1 MKKTDE
7 LSNQESIVENKPNK
21 LTIRDEDIDY
31 EISKLSKTN
40 RHAKIKSETL
50 NITLVSLLLSMSTA
64 VSLINV
70 VIPLGI
76 TGVNVGFTLKYFVI
90 AISFQVV
97 GLYWGMIIGLLDG
110 LLQFILYGM
119 SPLFR
124 FTSSLGLALWVFLF
138 WLLFYKVFNIYDKE
152 SKRWRVFYSFVSGTI
167 IMIVQPFAGAS
178 MTYFRSLIEV
188 GDESFGFA
196 SFMNSWIGLMIFDLF
211 AIILFVLLTYRI
223 QLIVS
228 KIRRQE
234 K

>member
-1 MKKTDE
+1 MKKTDRK
-7 LSNQESIVENKPNK
+7 SNQNQQLQVQEINNLQIEDK
-21 LTIRDEDIDY
+21 DIDY

-70 VIPLGI
+70 VIPFGI

-110 LLQFILYGM
+110 LLQFIIYGM

-124 FTSSLGLALWVFLF
+124 FTSSMGLMLWVFLF
-138 WLLFYKVFNIYDKE
+138 WLLFYKIFNIYDKE
-152 SKRWRVFYSFVSGTI
+152 SKSYRIFYSFISGVI
-167 IMIVQPFAGAS
+167 IMVVQPFASAT
-178 MTYFRSLIEV
+178 MTYFRSLIELE
-188 GDESFGFA
+188 DKNFGFV
-196 SFMNSWIGLMIFDLF
+196 SFMNSWISLMIFDLF
-211 AIILFVLLTYRI
+211 AIILFVSLTYRI

-228 KIRRQE
+228 KVRH
-234 K
+234 